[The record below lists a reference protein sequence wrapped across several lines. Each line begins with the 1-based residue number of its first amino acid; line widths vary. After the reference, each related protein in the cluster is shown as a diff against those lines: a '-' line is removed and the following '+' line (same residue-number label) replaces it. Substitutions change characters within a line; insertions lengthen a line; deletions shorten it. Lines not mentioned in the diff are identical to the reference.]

1 MLESC
6 SSMWWTFPETHSF
19 SCFYI
24 RNFVTPI
31 IESRCAH
38 LQESDRTWVGN
49 VPVTSCQATIGPSLR
64 DKVIRP
70 SGPRNKL
77 ARMGLKPQARP
88 EQASARRT
96 G

>member
-19 SCFYI
+19 SCFHI

-38 LQESDRTWVGN
+38 LQESDRT
-49 VPVTSCQATIGPSLR
+49 LR
-64 DKVIRP
+64 DGSFGWRC
-70 SGPRNKL
+70 PRHFVP
-77 ARMGLKPQARP
+77 GYD
-88 EQASARRT
+88 RT
-96 G
+96 VPPGQSHSPIGAAQ